1 MTDQSVQV
9 YDFEPF
15 YEGETCY
22 AANLTLTINGT
33 LPFNAGD
40 VISFY
45 WYTDDTGA
53 TIETTPKTAT
63 MPTSPGV
70 SITINR
76 ISR

>member
-22 AANLTLTINGT
+22 AANITLTINGT
-33 LPFNAGD
+33 LHDF
-40 VISFY
+40 
-45 WYTDDTGA
+45 TGA

>member
-1 MTDQSVQV
+1 MAKFIE
-9 YDFEPF
+9 YNFEPII
-15 YEGETCY
+15 EGHTH
-22 AANLTLTINGT
+22 
-33 LPFNAGD
+33 D
-40 VISFY
+40 
-45 WYTDDTGA
+45 GA